1 MASGFSYQEFQQRHH
16 QVLSRHL
23 MIPFWAYGYGGVWL
37 TDAEMKTWKDFN
49 KGLPKNVDG
58 RNIRNMVQTK
68 NGEIWCAAMM
78 DVYRFDGKEWKMFP
92 LADNDERIA
101 DITLTK
107 DSTSIIAITRSAVYE
122 ISGKKTDATNEKDD
136 ARYRKDDKYDGD
148 GIHHQSSG

>member
-1 MASGFSYQEFQQRHH
+1 MA
-16 QVLSRHL
+16 
-23 MIPFWAYGYGGVWL
+23 MAAYRL

-78 DVYRFDGKEWKMFP
+78 DVYRFDGKEWKKFP
-92 LADNDERIA
+92 FADNEESIA

-107 DSTSIIAITRSAVYE
+107 DSTSLIAMTRSAVYE
-122 ISGKKTDATNEKDD
+122 ISGKKMKTAN
-136 ARYRKDDKYDGD
+136 DKMDMLQAK
-148 GIHHQSSG
+148 I